1 MKKSRYFAEL
11 AESYGSEIDDLHS
24 DSEGKT
30 VLQNRLKTKRA
41 MFKDILPM
49 IEYSPEMVAVAF
61 YGAFGFKEPA
71 LMAKTVVSEPGQ
83 PAFPSWDRLGKTL
96 AIADWAQPLVK
107 ASLENEA
114 GDGFL
119 VTTASLEFLRLHGA
133 ATAQQDA
140 ADETENE
147 ARDEWNDEESDDL
160 GTAGNDWMTS
170 QGFDSLDT

>member
-1 MKKSRYFAEL
+1 MKKSRYFSEL
-11 AESYGSEIDDLHS
+11 ADSYGSEIDDLHS

-30 VLQNRLKTKRA
+30 VLQNRLQTKRA

-49 IEYSPEMVAVAF
+49 IEFSPEMVAVAF

-133 ATAQQDA
+133 SAAQHDAAETEKEA
-140 ADETENE
+140 ADE
-147 ARDEWNDEESDDL
+147 WGDEESDDL
-160 GTAGNDWMTS
+160 GAAGNDWMTS
-170 QGFDSLDT
+170 QGFDSLDA